1 MTPVWIRHDQ
11 SGPCNSKTTVLNKL
25 VWLEFYVE
33 WNIGSKIIKL
43 PTNIDNQV
51 ICIALSI
58 GVITFISIIDQ
69 VNLLSFF

>member
-1 MTPVWIRHDQ
+1 M
-11 SGPCNSKTTVLNKL
+11 
-25 VWLEFYVE
+25 
-33 WNIGSKIIKL
+33 GSKIIKL

-69 VNLLSFF
+69 VNLLSFFKKLECLLVIYHNQGSSPSLVHLKLV